1 MQTVIEVTNLVHS
14 FGEVHAIN
22 DISFTVQRGEIFALL
37 GPNGAGKTTTVRLV
51 NGLFPPS
58 RGSIRILG
66 LDPVTNGDQIRLQ
79 TGVLTETPALYERLT
94 AWQNIEFFGT
104 LAGMSDKQWRARG
117 QELLQFFDLEKRAQ
131 EKVATYSKGMKQRL
145 ALARALLSNPPVLFL
160 DEPTSGLDP
169 EAAGQ
174 VHDLIQTIRTTHGQ
188 TVVLCTHNLVEAE
201 RLCDRVAILQRG
213 HILAIGSLLDLR
225 KTHDSGV
232 WVEIDLLQPIK
243 PDLPASIHTLPGV
256 LKVEML
262 EKGQDKHLMQH
273 SMPHGMPHSMLGAVQ
288 DCSASMRVQLLNHDM
303 IPDLAVYLVQQGAR
317 LAGLRPQEISLE
329 DVYFKLQNQA
339 KGVSHELA

>member
-1 MQTVIEVTNLVHS
+1 MKTVIEVTNLVHT
-14 FGEVHAIN
+14 FGDVHAIN
-22 DISFTVQRGEIFALL
+22 DISFSVEQGEIFALL

-58 RGSIRILG
+58 GGSIRILG
-66 LDPVTNGDQIRLQ
+66 LDPVKNGDQIRLQ

-104 LAGMSDKQWRARG
+104 LAGMSDPQWQARG
-117 QELLQFFDLEKRAQ
+117 QELLKFFELDKRSQ
-131 EKVATYSKGMKQRL
+131 EKVSTFSKGMKQRL

-169 EAAGQ
+169 EAAEQ

-188 TVVLCTHNLVEAE
+188 TVVLCTHNLIEAE
-201 RLCDRVAILQRG
+201 RLCDRVAILQSG
-213 HILAIGSLLDLR
+213 HLLALGSLLDLR
-225 KTHDSGV
+225 KTYGNGV
-232 WVEIDLLQPIK
+232 WVEVDLLQPIN
-243 PDLPASIHTLPGV
+243 PNLQASMRTLPGV
-256 LKVEML
+256 LNVAMKQL
-262 EKGQDKHLMQH
+262 EQSMKGAGHN
-273 SMPHGMPHSMLGAVQ
+273 G
-288 DCSASMRVQLLNHDM
+288 SASFSVQVQNTAI
-303 IPDLAVYLVQQGAR
+303 IPDLAVHLVHQGAR
-317 LAGLRPQEISLE
+317 LAALRPQEISLE